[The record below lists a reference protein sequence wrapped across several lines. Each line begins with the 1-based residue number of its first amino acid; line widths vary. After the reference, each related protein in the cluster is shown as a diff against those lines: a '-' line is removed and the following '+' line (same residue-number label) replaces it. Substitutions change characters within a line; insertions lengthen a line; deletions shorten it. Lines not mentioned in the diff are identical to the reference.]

1 MVSEYKEQKKTES
14 MNSRQVEEVTKMQT
28 ARKKGSPKYQAKK
41 SKQWQEKHHT
51 LTQNEKLW
59 LELMTIFKLSSYYL
73 SGWLIL
79 DPESPATPQ

>member
-1 MVSEYKEQKKTES
+1 MISEYKEQKKTES
-14 MNSRQVEEVTKMQT
+14 INSRQAEEVTNMHT
-28 ARKKGSPKYQAKK
+28 ARKKGSPEYQVK

-51 LTQNEKLW
+51 LTQNGKLW

-73 SGWLIL
+73 SDWLIL